1 MAGVLELPQTLEE
14 WQALS
19 SCRASGGQKV
29 RDAVVAGGASQPL
42 GEFPI
47 EFNHAQREECLGLLR
62 QRWLDSGAPA
72 SKKCKFEG
80 SQKEWEE
87 KELREGFPSFGKN
100 QRRFKRA
107 CANHWR
113 WALTSV
119 VSRRA
124 FRPRLG
130 ASPTFAMLRG
140 WTPEI
145 AATSARKAGLDGLR
159 GLLGPPR
166 LKA

>member
-1 MAGVLELPQTLEE
+1 MTRRRTDEDGHHE
-14 WQALS
+14 QALS
-19 SCRASGGQKV
+19 SCRANVEQKL
-29 RDAVVAGGASQPL
+29 RDAGGASQPL
-42 GEFPI
+42 GELL
-47 EFNHAQREECLGLLR
+47 EFGHAQREECLNLLR

-72 SKKCKFEG
+72 SKTCKFTG

-87 KELREGFPSFGKN
+87 KELREGFPSFGN
-100 QRRFKRA
+100 YQRRFKRA

-145 AATSARKAGLDGLR
+145 AAASARKAGLDGL
-159 GLLGPPR
+159 
-166 LKA
+166 

>member
-1 MAGVLELPQTLEE
+1 MTRRRNDEYGHHE
-14 WQALS
+14 QALS
-19 SCRASGGQKV
+19 SCRANVEQKL
-29 RDAVVAGGASQPL
+29 RDAGGASQPPGGPL
-42 GEFPI
+42 EFGYA
-47 EFNHAQREECLGLLR
+47 ERKECLDKLR

-72 SKKCKFEG
+72 NIKCKLEG

-107 CANHWR
+107 AANHFR

-119 VSRRA
+119 VRRRA

-159 GLLGPPR
+159 GLLGAPR

>member
-1 MAGVLELPQTLEE
+1 MPILCRCRAALPDGRHVILSSSQTLEE

-19 SCRASGGQKV
+19 RCRATVEQRL
-29 RDAVVAGGASQPL
+29 RDAARDAGQPL
-42 GEFPI
+42 GDEPL
-47 EFNHAQREECLGLLR
+47 EFNHAQREECLNLLR
-62 QRWLDSGAPA
+62 QRWLESGAPA
-72 SKKCKFEG
+72 SKTCKFEG

-87 KELREGFPSFGKN
+87 KELREGFPPFGKN
-100 QRRFKRA
+100 KRRFKRA

-130 ASPTFAMLRG
+130 ASPTFSMLRL
-140 WTPEI
+140 TI
-145 AATSARKAGLDGLR
+145 DH
-159 GLLGPPR
+159 
-166 LKA
+166 